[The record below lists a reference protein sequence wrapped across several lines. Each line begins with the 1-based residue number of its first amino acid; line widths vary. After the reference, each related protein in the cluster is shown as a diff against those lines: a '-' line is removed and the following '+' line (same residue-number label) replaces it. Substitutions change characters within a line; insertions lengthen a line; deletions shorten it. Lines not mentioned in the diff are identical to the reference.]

1 MLVLCVVYM
10 RYVISILLM
19 IVSIG
24 ALFSNE
30 ESSSF
35 SELHRPIIVFDFGGV
50 VGGTDRTLVAQTIA
64 HLLGISSEEALC
76 VISELR
82 LAKELGISQQEF
94 WENFEIEYGR
104 RLPKNWNEQYE
115 EIRMLAIRANPQML
129 IYVDSLRKRGYRVAL
144 LSNVTE
150 PRAEFIRKQ
159 GFYRH
164 FEPVV
169 LSCEIGVSKPHK
181 EAFVT
186 LLNQL
191 GASARDCIMIDDK
204 PENIAA
210 ARRLGIDGIIFS
222 SVDDLGA
229 ELEKRGIY

>member
-1 MLVLCVVYM
+1 M
-10 RYVISILLM
+10 RCIIAILLM
-19 IVSIG
+19 SVSMGI
-24 ALFSNE
+24 LSSNE
-30 ESSSF
+30 ESRSF
-35 SELHRPIIVFDFGGV
+35 TLSQRPIIVFDFGGV
-50 VGGTDRTLVAQTIA
+50 VGGTDRMLVAQTIA
-64 HLLGISSEEALC
+64 PILRISPEEALC

-82 LAKELGISQQEF
+82 LAKELGISQEQF
-94 WENFEIEYGR
+94 WEDFEMESGR
-104 RLPKNWNEQYE
+104 PLPKNWNEQYE
-115 EIRMLAIRANPQML
+115 EIRLLAIRAKPEML
-129 IYVDSLRKRGYRVAL
+129 TYVDALRERGYRVAL

-191 GASARDCIMIDDK
+191 GASAGDCIMIDDK

-222 SVDDLGA
+222 SVDDLGT
-229 ELEKRGIY
+229 ELAKRGIY